1 MTTTSKAKGTPK
13 RSRTVNVGDSLSN
26 AITGAQGPSDRKTG
40 REWVERISNQFMVET
55 AYRGSWLM
63 RKIVNIPAQ
72 DAVRIWR
79 SWQAEADEITLLER
93 EEKRLR
99 VKEIMK
105 IGLILGRL
113 GGGIVVMGVNNED
126 PAQPLSSGLDKQCLR
141 YLRPY
146 SRHRVKLGPRVSDPT
161 DDEFG
166 EPESFILTAKGGEK
180 EVVIHRDRVLVFK
193 GQFAGHITEQAGA
206 ATGIDSFW
214 GEPIV
219 NAVNDAVMNATEAQD
234 EIAGLISEAK
244 IDVYGLPGLMTLVG
258 DKAGERRVI
267 RRLELANESKSIHRA
282 MVKDA
287 DETWEQRQINFGG
300 MMEVIMGYVSLAAAA
315 ADIPATR
322 LLSKSPDGMNATGDS
337 DQENYDQMVQDVQS
351 DSLAPALDKLDRV
364 LIPSALGTR
373 PEENADGSSA
383 EDIYYTFPPLHTPSN
398 KDAAEIESKE
408 ADTVAKLISTGLIP
422 DEVMAES
429 LANRLIESGRWPG
442 LEDALKKLG
451 PDWFKTML
459 PDDPDPNTDPSAD
472 TSPSDTPG
480 TNSKPK
486 KTPSTENG

>member
-1 MTTTSKAKGTPK
+1 MTTTTKRKPAAKGRAT
-13 RSRTVNVGDSLSN
+13 TVSDSLAN
-26 AITGAQGPSDRKTG
+26 AITGSQGPSDRKSG
-40 REWVERISNQFMVET
+40 RTWVERVSNEFMVET

-72 DAVRIWR
+72 DAVRVWR
-79 SWQAEADEITLLER
+79 NWQAEADEIGLLER

-99 VKEIMK
+99 VKELVK

-113 GGGIVVMGVNNED
+113 GGGIIVMGVNNED
-126 PAQPLSSGLDKQCLR
+126 PSQPLSSGLDKQCLR
-141 YLRPY
+141 YLRVY

-161 DDEFG
+161 DDDFG
-166 EPESFILTAKGGEK
+166 EPESFILKAKDGDK
-180 EVVIHRDRVLVFK
+180 EVTVHRDRVLVFK
-193 GQFAGHITEQAGA
+193 GQFAGHITSQAA
-206 ATGIDSFW
+206 ATTGVDGFW
-214 GEPIV
+214 GEAV
-219 NAVNDAVMNATEAQD
+219 VHAVNDAVMNATDAQD

-244 IDVYGLPGLMTLVG
+244 IDVYGLPNLMNLVG
-258 DKAGERRVI
+258 DKAGERRVM

-287 DETWEQRQINFGG
+287 EETWEQRQINFGG
-300 MMEVIMGYVSLAAAA
+300 MMDVIMGYVSLAAAA

-337 DQENYDQMVQDVQS
+337 DQENYDQMVQDIQS

-373 PEENADGSSA
+373 PEENEDGSTA

-398 KDAAEIESKE
+398 KDAAEIEAKE
-408 ADTVAKLISTGLIP
+408 AETVSKLISTGLIP
-422 DEVMAES
+422 EEVMAES

-451 PDWFKTML
+451 ADWFKTML
-459 PDDPDPNTDPSAD
+459 PDDPDVETDAD
-472 TSPSDTPG
+472 GNPVPSDTPG
-480 TNSKPK
+480 TAPKPRK
-486 KTPSTENG
+486 KPSVVTE